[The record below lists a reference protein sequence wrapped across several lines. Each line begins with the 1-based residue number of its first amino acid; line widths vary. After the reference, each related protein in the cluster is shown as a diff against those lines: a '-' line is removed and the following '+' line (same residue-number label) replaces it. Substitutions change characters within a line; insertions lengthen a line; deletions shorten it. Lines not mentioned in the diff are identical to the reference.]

1 MRAIPR
7 TLGLLGGLLCLAA
20 VSTVAETEKQDK
32 VEPWETASWSQ
43 WRGPDRTGV
52 SSETGLAQ
60 RWTEAGPAE
69 IWRRPLGQGFSGIV
83 AAAGRLYT
91 QFAIAGDAFVASLS
105 AADGSEIWRVRTGSS
120 FKDSYGNGPRSTPT
134 LDDGIVYA
142 LSSSGDLVAVRATDG
157 DVVWKLDLR
166 ESFGA
171 KPPQW
176 GLSGSPLIE
185 GDLLIVN
192 PGGDEGRSIL
202 ALDKKTGKLRW
213 SARDDRAGYA
223 APIAMTLAGVRQV
236 LVFVGDKIVS
246 LDPEDGRTH
255 WELGWKTDWGV
266 NASTPILLEGDRVF
280 LSTGYERG
288 AIMLQV
294 RKQDDGLV
302 AEELWRNREMRNKF
316 SSSVLYGGMLYGFD
330 EGTLK
335 CVDPEDGTA
344 RWRERGLGHGSLLA
358 VDGKLIVL
366 SDHGK
371 LVLADAS
378 AEGYSELGAVE
389 AFKTKTWTVPT
400 LAGGRLYLR
409 DEKEIVA
416 FDISK

>member
-7 TLGLLGGLLCLAA
+7 SVSYGLLCLAPFTL
-20 VSTVAETEKQDK
+20 SVAEETKEKT
-32 VEPWETASWSQ
+32 EPWQTASWSQ
-43 WRGPDRTGV
+43 WRGPGRTGV
-52 SSETGLAQ
+52 SGETGIAP
-60 RWTEAGPAE
+60 RWPETGPKE
-69 IWRRPLGQGFSGIV
+69 LWRRPLGQGFSAIIV
-83 AAAGRLYT
+83 DAGRLYT
-91 QFAIAGDAFVASLS
+91 QYGAGGDAFLAGLS
-105 AADGSEIWRVRTGSS
+105 AADGSEIWKVRTGAN
-120 FKDSYGNGPRSTPT
+120 FKDGYGNGPRATPT
-134 LDDGIVYA
+134 LEAGVLYA
-142 LSSSGDLVAVRATDG
+142 LSSSGDLLAVRASDG
-157 DVVWKLDLR
+157 AVLWQHDLR
-166 ESFGA
+166 EAFGA
-171 KPPQW
+171 RPPRW

-202 ALDKKTGKLRW
+202 ALDKTTGELRW

-223 APIAMTLAGVRQV
+223 APVAMTLAGVRQI

-246 LDPEDGRTH
+246 LDPASGETF

-266 NASTPILLEGDRVF
+266 NASTPILLDGDRVF

-288 AIMLQV
+288 AIMLKV
-294 RKQDDGLV
+294 SKTGDGV
-302 AEELWRNREMRNKF
+302 AAEELWRNREMRNKF

-335 CVDPEDGTA
+335 CVDPADGTT
-344 RWRERGLGHGSLLA
+344 RWRQRGLGHGSLFA
-358 VDGKLIVL
+358 ADGKLIAL
-366 SDHGK
+366 SDRGK
-371 LVLADAS
+371 LVLLEATP
-378 AEGYSELGAVE
+378 EGYGELGTVE
-389 AFKTKTWTVPT
+389 AFKSKTWTVPT